1 MERFRRQQLIKE
13 SNEECSKIINQG
25 QFILYHRGKPL
36 LEKSGLK
43 IQDNRPQTVTYAQ
56 ASKFIQNIDQEA
68 IFLRFKNSD
77 SDIPIFAAMIPKDA
91 TNIEEIENTVEGKFV
106 DMRAALFLVR
116 SDWSGLMSGGSSLL
130 RWSTCVL
137 VYFSWLLD
145 HVIYLKLR
153 IEYSLCKAEQILK
166 ITLKIVLD

>member
-56 ASKFIQNIDQEA
+56 ASKFIQNIEKEA

-91 TNIEEIENTVEGKFV
+91 NIEEIENTVEGKFV

-130 RWSTCVL
+130 RWSTCIL
-137 VYFSWLLD
+137 VYLIWLLD
-145 HVIYLKLR
+145 HVIYLRLR
-153 IEYSLCKAEQILK
+153 REYLLMLKYYKKAIKMCPIFHL
-166 ITLKIVLD
+166 